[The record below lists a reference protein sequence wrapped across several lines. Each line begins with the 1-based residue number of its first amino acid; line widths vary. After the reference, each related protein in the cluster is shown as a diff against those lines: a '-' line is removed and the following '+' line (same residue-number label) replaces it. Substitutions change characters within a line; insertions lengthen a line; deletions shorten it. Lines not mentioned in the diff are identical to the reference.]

1 LRLEPLHGPFRDQI
15 VLRRYRKHPLA
26 GTRTDHPIRHLAGFD
41 RPLIPVP
48 WVVEHERHCAALLP
62 SRNLPR
68 YAANVGNPT

>member
-48 WVVEHERHCAALLP
+48 WVVEHERHCCHRETFP
-62 SRNLPR
+62 G